1 MPVNLDS
8 PNISNQANL
17 LTNTGNTEVASTKS
31 TTGIEISQGIMEISE
46 GGNATNI
53 TSTSGLP
60 SLEAPTLALEKV
72 LDTVVKISEAQT
84 AQILGVAQGTAMN
97 IADFYKNVFDTLA
110 NKSSKSS
117 SSNKDT
123 ITTDANGNPTT
134 KGTNVSEMDAEA
146 LDLYCLLL
154 TQSSKEK
161 MIKSFKEFL
170 KTKISERTAKQEE
183 YAAKANEVAKKNLDQ
198 IKEAEKAKKRAK
210 FWGIFKACLSAFV
223 AVAATALAIGVT
235 AASFGSMG
243 PVAIS
248 FAVTAIA
255 ASVVSTGLTLASSS
269 VTIAALCTEDP
280 EKQATLNKWS
290 MGLGIAAA
298 AVGIY
303 AAILSGGA
311 TFGTSLSTLSKIF
324 SCASGIISGC
334 SQMATGAV
342 DIYEGVKNIELA
354 KLQRE
359 LADMKID
366 LTKLDETIALLNKL
380 IETLSGD
387 VEEFIKNLLEGEQQA
402 AKELITISD
411 EQANLAQEVPC

>member
-1 MPVNLDS
+1 MPVDLNS
-8 PNISNQANL
+8 SNISNQANIL
-17 LTNTGNTEVASTKS
+17 ANTENAEVASTKS
-31 TTGIEISQGIMEISE
+31 TPGIDISQGIMEISE
-46 GGNATNI
+46 GGNSTNI

-60 SLEAPTLALEKV
+60 SLEAPTLSLEKV
-72 LDTVVKISEAQT
+72 LDTVVEITETQT
-84 AQILGVAQGTAMN
+84 AKILDVAQGAVMN
-97 IADFYKNVFDTLA
+97 IADFYKAVLDKIDSKFN
-110 NKSSKSS
+110 KSS
-117 SSNKDT
+117 SSSKDT
-123 ITTDANGNPTT
+123 VTTDANGNPTA
-134 KGTNVSEMDAEA
+134 KGIDTSKMDAEA

-161 MIKSFKEFL
+161 MIKSFKELL
-170 KTKISERTAKQEE
+170 KTKITERTTKQEE

-210 FWGIFKACLSAFV
+210 FWGIFKAVLGAVV
-223 AVAATALAIGVT
+223 AVAATVLAIGVT

-243 PVAIS
+243 PVAMSLAIT
-248 FAVTAIA
+248 AVMATV
-255 ASVVSTGLTLASSS
+255 ASTTLTLASSG

-280 EKQATLNKWS
+280 EKQAKLNKWS

-303 AAILSGGA
+303 TAILSGGA
-311 TFGTSLSTLSKIF
+311 TFGTSLSTLAKIL
-324 SCASGIISGC
+324 SGASGVISGC
-334 SQMATGAV
+334 SQMATGSV

-380 IETLSGD
+380 IENLSGD

-402 AKELITISD
+402 AKELININD
-411 EQANLAQEVPC
+411 AQANLSNEVPC

>member
-31 TTGIEISQGIMEISE
+31 TTGIEISQGIREISE

-97 IADFYKNVFDTLA
+97 IADFYKNGFDTLA

-117 SSNKDT
+117 FSNKDT

-161 MIKSFKEFL
+161 MIKSFKELL

-198 IKEAEKAKKRAK
+198 TKEAEKAKKRAK
-210 FWGIFKACLSAFV
+210 FWGIFKAVLGAVV
-223 AVAATALAIGVT
+223 AVAATVLAIGVT

-243 PVAIS
+243 PVAMTLAIT
-248 FAVTAIA
+248 AVIATVASTA
-255 ASVVSTGLTLASSS
+255 LTLASSG

-280 EKQATLNKWS
+280 EKQAKLNKWS

-298 AVGIY
+298 AVGIS

-311 TFGTSLSTLSKIF
+311 TFGTSMNAIAKILSGV
-324 SCASGIISGC
+324 SGVISGC

-354 KLQRE
+354 KLQRD